1 MNYIKPFTQI
11 YTGILRKK
19 TVKNQA
25 IHIDYLC
32 TFNSVLMQC
41 NNIVHVPL
49 LLFFF
54 LRLQETIK
62 DIAIAL

>member
-1 MNYIKPFTQI
+1 
-11 YTGILRKK
+11 
-19 TVKNQA
+19 
-25 IHIDYLC
+25 
-32 TFNSVLMQC
+32 MQC

-49 LLFFF
+49 LLLFF